1 LLCQQIRA
9 VSRRT
14 ACRNSESIPGA
25 RPRLAVLGKT
35 VVRKICLS
43 IAGGW
48 KMEKG
53 GKKNRPFRSGRAT
66 TASHPDAGHDPP
78 AAPVLATTTPA
89 PARPGAGQ
97 KKSAAG
103 KPAALLNRG

>member
-1 LLCQQIRA
+1 LSAKAAGFPPLGLWHGKGEPSGDGWALLCQQIRA

-14 ACRNSESIPGA
+14 ACRNSESIPCA

-48 KMEKG
+48 KMAKG
-53 GKKNRPFRSGRAT
+53 R
-66 TASHPDAGHDPP
+66 
-78 AAPVLATTTPA
+78 
-89 PARPGAGQ
+89 Q
-97 KKSAAG
+97 KK
-103 KPAALLNRG
+103 